1 MLCLFI
7 YWNWKNFMWM
17 ALARETFS
25 AGSGLWCYKI
35 LQIGLHLARQPV
47 QWTRFIVVG
56 IQKGLDSILI
66 DIRFIKI
73 KIAILSPDT
82 GYCPPALVP
91 GMNFVKL
98 QLYTYVIFLLIVPGD
113 SGSQYRYCS
122 PSAPIQVLFL
132 IWIYVNFLKTSK
144 IRMGFKDV
152 A

>member
-66 DIRFIKI
+66 DNRFIKI
-73 KIAILSPDT
+73 KICNFKSRYWLLSASSCSWYEFCKIT
-82 GYCPPALVP
+82 
-91 GMNFVKL
+91 
-98 QLYTYVIFLLIVPGD
+98 VIYICDFLLIVPGD

-132 IWIYVNFLKTSK
+132 IWIYENFLKTSK